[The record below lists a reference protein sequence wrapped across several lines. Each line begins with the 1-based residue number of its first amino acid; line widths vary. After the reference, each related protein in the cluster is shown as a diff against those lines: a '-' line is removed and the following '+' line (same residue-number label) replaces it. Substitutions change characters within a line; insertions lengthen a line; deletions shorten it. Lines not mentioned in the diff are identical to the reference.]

1 MLSTHHLAKTREIN
15 MGRMKTCSICGKPTK
30 RVLFQHSPD
39 EVAICSKSC
48 QTKYFQTLSTGKA
61 TKLQVLNSID
71 KKITTIRRCEMCC
84 WIAAGLG
91 LTVIVLGIHLARSL
105 PMQQAGAGTVY
116 FLIGM
121 IPLTVGALATEY
133 FSGLRRKLVEKRR
146 EAL

>member
-1 MLSTHHLAKTREIN
+1 MLSTHQLAKTREIN
-15 MGRMKTCSICGKPTK
+15 MGRMKTCSTCGKPTK

-71 KKITTIRRCEMCC
+71 KKTTTIRKCEMCC

-91 LTVIVLGIHLARSL
+91 LATIILGIYFTRSL
-105 PMQQAGAGTVY
+105 PIQQAGIGTEY
-116 FLIGM
+116 FFIGI
-121 IPLTVGALATEY
+121 IPLTVGSIATEY
-133 FSGLRRKLVEKRR
+133 FSGLRRKLMEKRR